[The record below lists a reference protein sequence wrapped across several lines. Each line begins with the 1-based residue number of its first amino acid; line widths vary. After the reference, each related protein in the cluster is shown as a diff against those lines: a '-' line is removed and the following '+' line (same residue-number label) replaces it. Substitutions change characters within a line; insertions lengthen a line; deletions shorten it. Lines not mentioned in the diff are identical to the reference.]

1 MKALVYSAPEK
12 FEIKELPIP
21 EVKPNQV
28 LIRVKACGLC
38 GTDIHIHRGQF
49 LSKFPLTPGHEFA
62 GVVVQ
67 VGSKVAGFTPGE
79 RVVADNTVT
88 CGNCDYCRRGEPL
101 FCENFYSLGCNG
113 PGGFAEYVVVNYDKV
128 FHLPDHLSYEEAVF
142 TEPTACVVHG
152 MDILDLQPGADV
164 LQFGAGMTGL
174 ILVQMLKHCGAV
186 NLVVADPVESKL
198 KLAEEL
204 GATDT
209 IKVDP
214 SDPSIHTK
222 ELKKFF
228 PKGFDVVIDA
238 TGVASVV
245 ERLFEFTKFGGKVM
259 FYGVCDEDKRIS
271 VSPYE
276 VFRKQLT
283 IMGSFAQIY
292 CFDRALEY
300 IANGIVKVKKIVTH
314 TFLLQDYAK
323 ALSTKTTDPEALK
336 IVIKCTY

>member
-12 FEIKELPIP
+12 FEIKEIPTP
-21 EVKPNQV
+21 EVKPHQV

-62 GVVVQ
+62 GEIAE
-67 VGSKVAGFTPGE
+67 VGNEVTEFRPGD
-79 RVVADNTVT
+79 RVTADNTVT
-88 CGNCDYCRRGEPL
+88 CGHCYYCRRNEPL

-113 PGGFAEYVVVNYDKV
+113 PGGFAEYVVVNHDKI
-128 FHLPDHLSYEEAVF
+128 FHLPDHLSYEEAIF
-142 TEPTACVVHG
+142 TEPTSCVVHG

-174 ILVQMLKHCGAV
+174 ILVQMLKHCGAA
-186 NLVVADPVESKL
+186 NLVVAGRVESKL
-198 KLAEEL
+198 KLAEEF
-204 GATDT
+204 GATHV
-209 IKVDP
+209 IKIDRSNP
-214 SDPSIHTK
+214 STHTRKIK
-222 ELKKFF
+222 ELF

-238 TGVASVV
+238 TGAASVV
-245 ERLFEFTKFGGKVM
+245 ERLFEFAKFGGKVV

-314 TFLLQDYAK
+314 IFPLQDYAK
-323 ALSTKTTDPEALK
+323 ALSTKITDPESLK
-336 IVIKCTY
+336 IVIMP